1 MRVVNSGQFCGI
13 AEMASEVRFNQIY
26 NYWWEDLKW
35 SGVFEINWIYIKD
48 VHHSDVKNIIFN
60 GTPIANLKDGSEID
74 FNAGK
79 HLLETFKSYE
89 YVSDIFEA
97 FAFMDEREKML
108 RIKRD
113 SYYEIFRRLNE
124 KGFIE
129 DSKQGDKNAETKN
142 NRTENKSIRMDNKA
156 PRKNFRNSDVYY
168 ERKD

>member
-1 MRVVNSGQFCGI
+1 MNSGQFCGI

-48 VHHSDVKNIIFN
+48 VHHSDVKNISFN

-74 FNAGK
+74 FNSGK
-79 HLLETFKSYE
+79 QLLEVFRGYE

-97 FAFMDEREKML
+97 FVFMDEREKML

-113 SYYEIFRRLNE
+113 SYYEIFKRLNE

-129 DSKQGDKNAETKN
+129 DSKSGDKNTERKN
-142 NRTENKSIRMDNKA
+142 SRPDGKNPRPEMKG
-156 PRKNFRNSDVYY
+156 PRKNFKNSDIYY

>member
-1 MRVVNSGQFCGI
+1 MNSGQFCGI

-48 VHHSDVKNIIFN
+48 VHHSDVKNVIFN
-60 GTPIANLKDGSEID
+60 STPIANLKDGSEID
-74 FNAGK
+74 FAAGK
-79 HLLETFKSYE
+79 QLLEIFKNYQFI
-89 YVSDIFEA
+89 SDIFEA
-97 FAFMDEREKML
+97 FIFMDEREKAL

-113 SYYEIFRRLNE
+113 SYYEIFRQLNE

-129 DSKQGDKNAETKN
+129 DSKTTDKHAEK
-142 NRTENKSIRMDNKA
+142 KSVKPEGKVIRQDNKPA
-156 PRKNFRNSDVYY
+156 RKVFRNSDVYY